1 VAQAKRSYLST
12 LKALFWA
19 GLWSTVLTTV
29 IILAI
34 AAYDRCFL
42 IVNAASWVWIIATL
56 IWIWLSLFLIFGKR
70 GRLILMGC
78 SVLLLLGLAVSSD
91 PFQGTYVAAGEASV
105 VAHLL
110 GLVQS
115 IESYRK
121 EYPLE
126 GYPPNLPKISSSKDM
141 WKAERMYKINYTTS
155 RSNPSGPTGGFLIQ
169 ATPVWRECGYGRSF
183 AATDDGQIHVTIEM
197 RPATK
202 TDAAIFP

>member
-1 VAQAKRSYLST
+1 MAQAKRSYLST

-105 VAHLL
+105 VGHLL
-110 GLVQS
+110 RLAQS

-126 GYPPNLPKISSSKDM
+126 GYPPNLLKIPCSKDM
-141 WKAERMYKINYTTS
+141 
-155 RSNPSGPTGGFLIQ
+155 
-169 ATPVWRECGYGRSF
+169 
-183 AATDDGQIHVTIEM
+183 
-197 RPATK
+197 
-202 TDAAIFP
+202 